1 MYKKQVN
8 IKGKKYDYY
17 YHNFKINGKVKN
29 ICLGTNREEAT
40 RRLEELLDKDIKTN
54 LMHQEHHKINL
65 RNNSRT
71 FLITFIAI
79 LFIGV
84 LYYFSPA
91 ITGLVVYD
99 NNLANLSSLA
109 ERFYLI
115 EILGILISLELLFFG
130 YNIYKDYKT
139 KIKVI

>member
-1 MYKKQVN
+1 MYKKQIK
-8 IKGKKYDYY
+8 IKGKRYDYY
-17 YHNFKINGKVKN
+17 YHNFKINGKVRN
-29 ICLGTNREEAT
+29 ICLGTNKEEAT
-40 RRLEELLDKDIKTN
+40 KKLEELLNKDIKIS
-54 LMHQEHHKINL
+54 LMHQDHHRTNL
-65 RNNSRT
+65 RNNSRI
-71 FLITFIAI
+71 FLVMFIAI

-99 NNLANLSSLA
+99 NNLASLSGLA
-109 ERFYLI
+109 EKFNLV

-130 YNIYKDYKT
+130 YNIYKDHKN